1 MLSSHPLSTALP
13 FLGSLSQFLPPG
25 LSDLG
30 MRAVLKED
38 NGLTLGFVTLS
49 VNHPFRPFKY

>member
-1 MLSSHPLSTALP
+1 MLTSLLLSTTPP
-13 FLGSLSQFLPPG
+13 FQGSLSQFQPTG

-30 MRAVLKED
+30 MTAFLKED
-38 NGLTLGFVTLS
+38 DGLTLGCVTLS